1 MSDRKTTNGTVAT
14 LPQIGEAAPLATSQ
28 RHRARACIW
37 APDLLDDSTS
47 IQSAT
52 SALAPSGSLTEW
64 IARPSGYLR
73 RPTFSERISSSVLI
87 SNPRDLQS
95 SRTSAAINSCCQLAG
110 GAHSPLVVRL
120 HLSPGLASIPRR
132 RFRHLAPAA
141 ERTSASPALPGSGLQ
156 RMNLERRSRTTNLW
170 ASFRCVLSLAASA
183 MTFPGNDPS
192 VGQSRVPNSR
202 GRNQPKR
209 EIQWSAV
216 IVRSSASG
224 TAKSASVVK
233 VSLEVVSGKAAK
245 LRCQVW

>member
-1 MSDRKTTNGTVAT
+1 MVAT
-14 LPQIGEAAPLATSQ
+14 FPPIGEAAPLATSQ

-52 SALAPSGSLTEW
+52 SALVPSGPSAAW

-110 GAHSPLVVRL
+110 GAHSPLAVRP
-120 HLSPGLASIPRR
+120 HLSPGLAAIPRR
-132 RFRHLAPAA
+132 RFRYLAPAV

-156 RMNLERRSRTTNLW
+156 RMNLERRSLTTNLW
-170 ASFRCVLSLAASA
+170 ASFRCVLSLAASS
-183 MTFPGNDPS
+183 MTLPGNDPA
-192 VGQSRVPNSR
+192 VGQSKVPSSSA
-202 GRNQPKR
+202 RNQPKR

-216 IVRSSASG
+216 RVRSSASG
-224 TAKSASVVK
+224 TAKSASVVT
-233 VSLEVVSGKAAK
+233 VPLEVVSGKTAK
-245 LRCQVW
+245 LRCQVVTTWVTPW